1 MAAPQKLPP
10 RTDRDRL
17 NDLIDFYNAHKKD
30 GGPQVIA
37 VKFRPEELAKFAD
50 PIEGQKGDWR
60 YRNRILRVVK

>member
-1 MAAPQKLPP
+1 
-10 RTDRDRL
+10 L

-37 VKFRPEELAKFAD
+37 VKFRPDELEKFAD
-50 PIEGQKGDWR
+50 PIEGQPGDWR